1 MEAAIADAKRSKEAT
16 PQQSGE
22 GEAGGEVKRP
32 KKIAKP
38 KRKKRE
44 QAEPE
49 PEPQPEPE
57 EAKAGGGV
65 PWRSVPAPPSPA

>member
-1 MEAAIADAKRSKEAT
+1 M
-16 PQQSGE
+16 
-22 GEAGGEVKRP
+22 KRP

-49 PEPQPEPE
+49 PEPE
-57 EAKAGGGV
+57 EARAGGGV
-65 PWRSVPAPPSPA
+65 PWRSVPAPPSSA